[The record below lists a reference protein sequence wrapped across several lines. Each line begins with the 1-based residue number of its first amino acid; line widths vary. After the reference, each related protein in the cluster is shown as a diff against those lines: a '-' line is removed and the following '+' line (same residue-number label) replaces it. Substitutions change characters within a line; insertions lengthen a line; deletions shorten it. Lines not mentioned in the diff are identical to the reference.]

1 MKDIKLNNVNDL
13 EIIGGDFV
21 IGESELQE
29 VGIILQLN
37 QGELK
42 SDPLCGMN
50 MYKYIKGKGV
60 SVELEKNLKIQLE
73 RDGKNYEK
81 IKKAL
86 QLNKINE

>member
-29 VGIILQLN
+29 VGVILQLN

-50 MYKYIKGKGV
+50 MHKYIKGKGV

-73 RDGKNYEK
+73 RDDKNYEQ